1 MADTITISSRYQ
13 IVIPKSVREQA
24 RWKPGDKLV
33 PLVKGRQ
40 VTLVPLRPLKELRGF
55 IKGAKIG
62 EVREHEDRL

>member
-40 VTLVPLRPLKELRGF
+40 VTLVPLRPLKDLFGMAA
-55 IKGAKIG
+55 GAKMGPI
-62 EVREHEDRL
+62 EDEEDRY